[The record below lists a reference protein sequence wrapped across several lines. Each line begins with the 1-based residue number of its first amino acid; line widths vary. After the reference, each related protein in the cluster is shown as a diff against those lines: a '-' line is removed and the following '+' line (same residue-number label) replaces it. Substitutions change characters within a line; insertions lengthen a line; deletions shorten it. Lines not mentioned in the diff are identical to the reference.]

1 MRQNVPSQI
10 SSAEP
15 QMLRARVYHT
25 AMKAAPR
32 HKQIVKPSSAPS
44 HIYCEKLIEVELLV

>member
-1 MRQNVPSQI
+1 MRQNVPSQM

-32 HKQIVKPSSAPS
+32 HKQIAKPSSEPN
-44 HIYCEKLIEVELLV
+44 HI